1 MNVAFFD
8 GEAIDAALDF
18 PLLVAALKAAFAGSY
33 TVPVRHH
40 HTIAHPGK
48 AEATHLLMP
57 AWTDG
62 ATPESLG
69 VKIVNVFPDNGK
81 TGLPSIQGL
90 YVLMSGETGE
100 PLAVMDG
107 ARLTAWRT
115 ACASALAASFL
126 ARPDARR
133 LVMVGTGALSPFV
146 IRAHASVRP
155 IDEVLIW
162 GRNPDKAREI
172 ADELDEDAF
181 AVGVAENLEQ
191 AVGEA
196 DIVSCATLSQTALV
210 HGAWLKPGAHLD
222 LIGAYRPTMRE
233 SDDEA
238 VRRARLF
245 VDTRGGAL
253 KEGGDIVIP
262 LEQGII
268 SADKVEADLFEL
280 CRGTVTVT
288 RGPQD
293 ITLFKSTGTAIE
305 DLAAAALVWQKSGR
319 G

>member
-1 MNVAFFD
+1 MNIAFFD
-8 GEAIDAALDF
+8 EEAIDAALDF
-18 PLLVAALKAAFAGSY
+18 HLLVAELRTAFAGSY

-40 HTIAHPGK
+40 HAIEHPGK
-48 AEATHLLMP
+48 SEATHLLMP
-57 AWTDG
+57 AWTEG

-69 VKIVNVFPDNGK
+69 VKIVNVFPDNSR
-81 TGLPSIQGL
+81 TGLPSVQGL
-90 YVLMSGETGE
+90 YVLMSGETGQ

-126 ARPDARR
+126 AAPDARH

-146 IRAHASVRP
+146 IRAHAAMRP
-155 IDEVLIW
+155 IDTVTIW
-162 GRNPDKAREI
+162 GRDPDKARDI

-181 AVGVAENLEQ
+181 AVGIAENLEQ

-210 HGAWLKPGAHLD
+210 QGAWLKPGAHLD

-262 LEQGII
+262 LEQGVIT
-268 SADKVEADLFEL
+268 ADKIEADLFDL
-280 CRGTVTVT
+280 CRGTVSFQ
-288 RGPQD
+288 RNPQD

-305 DLAAAALVWQKSGR
+305 DLAAAALVWRKSGR